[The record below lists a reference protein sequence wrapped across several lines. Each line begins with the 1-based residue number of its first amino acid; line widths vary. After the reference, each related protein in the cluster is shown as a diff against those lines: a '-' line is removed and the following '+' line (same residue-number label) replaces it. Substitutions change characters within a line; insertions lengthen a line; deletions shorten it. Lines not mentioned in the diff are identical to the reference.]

1 MNQARKCC
9 VFNYAVILNYV
20 RNYRKCEY
28 LVFFSTGLV
37 LTLRNLVHLWYRLS
51 FSRYFGI
58 SYHGYAMRKILP
70 LCIKTV
76 TCKSKGFL
84 CLFGHNSR
92 IHCFCLK
99 ILNLFSQNITF
110 KVIDYLNLVEKN
122 IRNRNVDEVSVPII
136 SKDIRQLIFINP
148 PWKELMVQ
156 WSEHIRLINSYQ
168 LLISGRCTNTGGRMK
183 GSLWPVAT
191 CS

>member
-1 MNQARKCC
+1 MNTPRQWETTSHCNVVSHWPGAFTKWSL
-9 VFNYAVILNYV
+9 AI
-20 RNYRKCEY
+20 
-28 LVFFSTGLV
+28 
-37 LTLRNLVHLWYRLS
+37 S
-51 FSRYFGI
+51 FRWSYDTIQNTRPRSRAP
-58 SYHGYAMRKILP
+58 YHGYAMRKILP
-70 LCIKTV
+70 LSIKTV

-99 ILNLFSQNITF
+99 NLNLFSQNITF
-110 KVIDYLNLVEKN
+110 KVTDYLNLVKKI
-122 IRNRNVDEVSVPII
+122 IRNWNVDEVSVPII
-136 SKDIRQLIFINP
+136 SKDIRWLIFINP

-168 LLISGRCTNTGGRMK
+168 LLISGRCTNTGGKMK
-183 GSLWPVAT
+183 GSLWPVAA

>member
-1 MNQARKCC
+1 MEKKSECG
-9 VFNYAVILNYV
+9 VMKYV
-20 RNYRKCEY
+20 DALALLMGGYTRSD
-28 LVFFSTGLV
+28 FFS
-37 LTLRNLVHLWYRLS
+37 
-51 FSRYFGI
+51 FSP
-58 SYHGYAMRKILP
+58 YHGYATRKILP

-99 ILNLFSQNITF
+99 NLNLFSQNITF
-110 KVIDYLNLVEKN
+110 RVINYLNLVEKI
-122 IRNRNVDEVSVPII
+122 IRNWNVDEVSVPII
-136 SKDIRQLIFINP
+136 SKDIRQFICINP
-148 PWKELMVQ
+148 PWKELMEQ

-168 LLISGRCTNTGGRMK
+168 LPISGRCTNTGGRMK
-183 GSLWPVAT
+183 DSLWPVAT